1 MRLRNTVAPNLP
13 LGPREYEQRYVDE
26 FNKIL
31 RLYFNQLDNF
41 TGALA
46 NETVRY
52 TVPTTVAQLP
62 DATITGQGAYAFV
75 SDSSVTTFNTIV
87 AGGGT
92 DAVPVFCDGTNW
104 RVG

>member
-13 LGPREYEQRYVDE
+13 LGPREYEQLYTDQLNNV
-26 FNKIL
+26 L

-46 NETVRY
+46 NETVGY